1 MATIDRSD
9 AVTDRAR
16 FCPECG
22 HPSDGA
28 NFCPGCGHNMGFA
41 ADRTLADPSVQAP
54 SGGEKP
60 RGRGVL
66 IVVGATLGVVAVAVA
81 AIVLLS
87 GGSRSKT
94 TSSNASASYTNELAK
109 VLTPVVGANRALS
122 GSLTSLDGSKHSVR
136 SAKTDASQALAALV
150 AARGGV
156 AVLSAPSAQA
166 QLAGEVQQALTADN
180 GYLQAVSS
188 ALAAP
193 TGPSAGQLQTLA
205 TGAQSALNPLVAVVS
220 EAGNSVSGTDNLIS
234 WIQGATNHAQAH
246 QQAGPST
253 GQSSAGGQSSSTTP
267 APASGSSSPAPAPST
282 PASTDCGGGLFAGPA
297 TSCPFA
303 MNVQTA
309 WQNTPGESNT
319 VTAYSPVTGQS
330 YTESCGP
337 SGTGIMCT
345 GVGANNSIWWN

>member
-22 HPSDGA
+22 HPSEGA

-54 SGGEKP
+54 AGDGKP
-60 RGRGVL
+60 RGRVVL
-66 IVVGATLGVVAVAVA
+66 IAGVALGVVAVAVA

-87 GGSRSKT
+87 GGSHSKT
-94 TSSNASASYTNELAK
+94 TSANTSASYTNELAK

-122 GSLTSLDGSKHSVR
+122 RSLTSLDGSKHSVR
-136 SAKTDASQALAALV
+136 SAKTAASQALASLAT
-150 AARGGV
+150 ARGGV
-156 AVLSAPSAQA
+156 GVLSAPSAQA

-188 ALAAP
+188 ALATP

-205 TGAQSALNPLVAVVS
+205 TGAQSALNPLIAVVS
-220 EAGNSVSGTDNLIS
+220 GAGDSVSGTDNLVN
-234 WIQGATNHAQAH
+234 WTQGATKHAHRQTAPSTGH
-246 QQAGPST
+246 SSPGGPST
-253 GQSSAGGQSSSTTP
+253 SPTP
-267 APASGSSSPAPAPST
+267 APSSPPSATVPAPST
-282 PASTDCGGGLFAGPA
+282 PASTDCGGGLFAGPD

-309 WQNTPGESNT
+309 WINTPGESNM
-319 VTAYSPVTGQS
+319 VTAYSPVTGRS